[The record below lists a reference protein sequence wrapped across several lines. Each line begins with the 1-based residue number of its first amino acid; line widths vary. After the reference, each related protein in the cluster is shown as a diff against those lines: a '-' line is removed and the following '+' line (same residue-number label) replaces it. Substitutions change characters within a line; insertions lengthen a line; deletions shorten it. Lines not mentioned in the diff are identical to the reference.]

1 MHLAFGFL
9 GWIIFGG
16 LAGWLASKVMKT
28 DEQMGV
34 WANIGAGV
42 AGGLIG
48 GAILGFAL
56 GKDSAGFFWSFVTA
70 FLGACLIIWIVKAIK
85 THKT

>member
-1 MHLAFGFL
+1 MELAFGFL

-16 LAGWLASKVMKT
+16 IAGWLASKVMKT
-28 DEQMGV
+28 DEQMGI

-48 GAILGFAL
+48 GAILGFVL
-56 GKDSAGFFWSFVTA
+56 GADHAGFFWSFVTA
-70 FLGACLIIWIVKAIK
+70 FVAACLVIWVVKAVK
-85 THKT
+85 GRK

>member
-1 MHLAFGFL
+1 MELAFGFL

-16 LAGWLASKVMKT
+16 IAGWLASKVMKT

-48 GAILGFAL
+48 GAILGFVL
-56 GKDSAGFFWSFVTA
+56 GAESAGFFWSFVTS
-70 FLGACLIIWIVKAIK
+70 FVGACLVIGIIKAVKGRK
-85 THKT
+85 

>member
-1 MHLAFGFL
+1 MELAFGFL

-16 LAGWLASKVMKT
+16 IAGWLASKVMNP
-28 DEQMGV
+28 DQQMGV

-48 GAILGFAL
+48 GAILGFVL
-56 GKDSAGFFWSFVTA
+56 GAESAGFFWSFVTA
-70 FLGACLIIWIVKAIK
+70 FVGACLVIGIIKAVKGRK
-85 THKT
+85 

>member
-1 MHLAFGFL
+1 MELAFGFL

-16 LAGWLASKVMKT
+16 IAGWLASKVMKT
-28 DEQMGV
+28 DEQMGI

-48 GAILGFAL
+48 GAILGFVL
-56 GKDSAGFFWSFVTA
+56 GADHAGFFWSFVTA
-70 FLGACLIIWIVKAIK
+70 FVGACLVIWVVKAVK
-85 THKT
+85 GRN

>member
-1 MHLAFGFL
+1 MELAFGFF

-16 LAGWLASKVMKT
+16 IAGWLASKVMKT
-28 DEQMGV
+28 DEQMGI

-48 GAILGFAL
+48 GAILGFVL
-56 GKDSAGFFWSFVTA
+56 GAESAGFFWSFVTA
-70 FLGACLIIWIVKAIK
+70 FVGACLVIGIIKAVKGRK
-85 THKT
+85 